1 MGNYDYD
8 DNDISD
14 NNGDLDEIFAL
25 ATDMDLQIYMTED
38 EHHEMSIVFP
48 ELLTDLDK
56 MNFNID
62 TKDVDGI
69 LLSLKK
75 YLLVNDFVINDTINE
90 TIKALKLKK
99 KKVAPKPQSESMYS
113 INANKRSYELS
124 FFIMFSV

>member
-1 MGNYDYD
+1 
-8 DNDISD
+8 
-14 NNGDLDEIFAL
+14 
-25 ATDMDLQIYMTED
+25 
-38 EHHEMSIVFP
+38 
-48 ELLTDLDK
+48 

-75 YLLVNDFVINDTINE
+75 YLLVNDFVIKDTINE